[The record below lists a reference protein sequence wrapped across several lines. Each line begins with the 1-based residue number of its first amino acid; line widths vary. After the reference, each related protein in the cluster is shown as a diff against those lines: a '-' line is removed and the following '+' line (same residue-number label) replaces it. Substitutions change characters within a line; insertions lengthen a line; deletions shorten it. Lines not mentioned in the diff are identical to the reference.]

1 MKAPPIRI
9 VSRVAAGLLGGYAF
23 VWGFVTLG
31 IALLLSM
38 GMPYGDARTLVF
50 LIAFLVLLVVFC
62 WSFVAASLIRVWV
75 VLAGGA
81 MIMSGLAWLLM
92 RTPIGA

>member
-9 VSRVAAGLLGGYAF
+9 LARVAAALLGGYVF

-31 IALLLSM
+31 IASLLSL

-62 WSFVAASLIRVWV
+62 WSFVAASLARVWM

-81 MIMSGLAWLLM
+81 AIMSGLAWLLM
-92 RTPIGA
+92 RTPMGA

>member
-9 VSRVAAGLLGGYAF
+9 IARVAAALLGGYVF

-31 IALLLSM
+31 IASLLSL

-62 WSFVAASLIRVWV
+62 WSFVAASLARVWM

-81 MIMSGLAWLLM
+81 AIMSGLAWLLM
-92 RTPIGA
+92 RTPMGA